1 MKRYKFKRETLESY
15 IVISNENETK
25 SIATFKNGEGKRK
38 YIRVQQDIKMAF
50 NEAKKEDKSQQ
61 NKYDK
66 YIEHIQLDENTL
78 YKRTFYKE
86 TSLEDKL
93 IEKDRIATIIREIW
107 KLPAPQN
114 RRVYMKLIDGFRY
127 SQIARIEKVHRSVA
141 KRSID
146 VGIEKLRK
154 KLKKLNDFK
163 NF

>member
-25 SIATFKNGEGKRK
+25 NIATFKNGEGRRK
-38 YIRVQQDIKMAF
+38 CIRIQRDIKMAF
-50 NEAKKEDKSQQ
+50 DQAKKEDKSQQ
-61 NKYDK
+61 NQFDK

-86 TSLEDKL
+86 PSLEDKL
-93 IEKDRIATIIREIW
+93 IEKDRVATIIREIW

-114 RRVYMKLIDGFRY
+114 RRVYMFVVDRFTY
-127 SQIARIEKVHRSVA
+127 SQVARIEKVHRSVA

-154 KLKKLNDFK
+154 NLKKLYNFK